1 MTKISVRFDHGC
13 SLFKIFNQPLYYL
26 SENIRQQL
34 YKINADTID
43 KADNADN
50 KTDNKADNKADNNPY
65 NASKLDTDLGEII
78 FNNSSSSGRAFAF
91 DNVIHLEIIPT
102 DDWKNINLSYI
113 LNKYKNN
120 ITFTYKGK
128 QFDLKIIELK
138 AENTIIKDIYRDTFT
153 MYSVYEIIYDSQDIT
168 IFEQFIK
175 ASINYF
181 EKHYHI
187 HDDAKDTINI
197 SITSQEGFYF
207 QSLGRRNKRD
217 IDSIYLPKK
226 QKQDII
232 NDLEKFLK
240 PETKQRYTKLGI
252 NYKRIYLLEGI
263 PGTGKTSLI
272 TGLASKFNFNIA
284 IVSFIPKMTDV
295 DLIRSLRTLHDNDDD
310 KHSKKTFLVFE
321 DIDCIFKERKSNDE
335 HRNNITF
342 SGLLNALDGI
352 TSNDIICFITTNY
365 KCNLDSALLRPGR
378 IDYIMRFDYA
388 IKEQIMDIYKE
399 FTSETNTDVILSF
412 YDACHKLKIKITT
425 ALLQQYL
432 MKYIDKPVEAIEN
445 VDEMK
450 AMYNSVNVSK
460 EAEDTGLYG

>member
-34 YKINADTID
+34 YKINADKI
-43 KADNADN
+43 DNAD
-50 KTDNKADNKADNNPY
+50 KTHTNIENNEY
-65 NASKLDTDLGEII
+65 NISKLDTDLGEII
-78 FNNSSSSGRAFAF
+78 FNNSSSLGMAF

-138 AENTIIKDIYRDTFT
+138 ADNTIIKDIYRDTFT
-153 MYSVYEIIYDSQDIT
+153 MYSVYEIIYDSQDII

-181 EKHYHI
+181 EKHYHT
-187 HDDAKDTINI
+187 HDDTKDTINI
-197 SITSQEGFYF
+197 SITSQEGCYF

-217 IDSIYLPKK
+217 IDSVYLPKK

-240 PETKQRYTKLGI
+240 PETKQRYAKLGI

-295 DLIRSLRTLHDNDDD
+295 DLIRSLRTLRDNDDD
-310 KHSKKTFLVFE
+310 DYKNNKKTFLVFE

-378 IDYIMRFDYA
+378 IDYMMRFDYA

-412 YDACHKLKIKITT
+412 YNACHTLNIKITT

-432 MKYIDKPVEAIEN
+432 MKYIDKPLEAIEN

-450 AMYNSVNVSK
+450 KMYDGANISK
-460 EAEDTGLYG
+460 EAENTGLYG